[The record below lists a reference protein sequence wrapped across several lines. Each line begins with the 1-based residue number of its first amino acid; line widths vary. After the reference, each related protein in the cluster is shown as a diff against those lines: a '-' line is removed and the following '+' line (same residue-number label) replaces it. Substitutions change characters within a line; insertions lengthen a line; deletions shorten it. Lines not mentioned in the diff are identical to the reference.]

1 MHIVFIGYGNMAAAL
16 ASRFVRFDNT
26 TVTIAGRDFSK
37 AQALASEVGGG
48 AQAVASTQEAVG
60 SADAVVIATPHG
72 AVFDAIAAAG
82 GSAAFAG
89 KIVVDINN
97 PVPGYAER
105 DFTLGTY
112 GPDGTPGGG
121 TLSLSEA
128 IQAVLPDAQVVKAF
142 NTAQAEVWKLEPMHI
157 DGRPFVLPICGDD
170 AEAKA
175 IVAGWVSAMGGG
187 TWDAGGIAYA
197 PQIEA
202 LAAMTIQLLFSGR
215 GMQTVFNLI
224 EDAPAT

>member
-1 MHIVFIGYGNMAAAL
+1 MHIAFIGYGNMAASL
-16 ASRFVRFDNT
+16 ASRFVRFHDT
-26 TVTIAGRDFSK
+26 TVTIAGRDLGK
-37 AQALASEVGGG
+37 AQALADEVG
-48 AQAVASTQEAVG
+48 AQAAASTEDAVRA
-60 SADAVVIATPHG
+60 ADAVVIATPHG

-82 GSAAFAG
+82 GAAVFAG

-97 PVPGYAER
+97 PVPGFADR

-121 TLSLSEA
+121 NLSLSEA
-128 IQAVLPDAQVVKAF
+128 IQAVLPDAKVVKAF
-142 NTAQAEVWKLEPMHI
+142 NTAQAEVWKLAPMHI
-157 DGRPFVLPICGDD
+157 EGRPFAFPICGND

-175 IVAGWVSAMGGG
+175 TVAGWVSAMGGA

-215 GMQTVFNLI
+215 GMRTVFNLI
-224 EDAPAT
+224 EDQAS